1 MKTIKITNEKL
12 FILLVLILFL
22 FGFPFR
28 TTFFNGYFKFLNIP
42 FFIILFLLI
51 LLNRKYINGKKL
63 VLFVVFFLIT
73 VLSDL
78 IYGTTKERF
87 IIYFVMNTLPLLMVC
102 IDWNNV
108 NISLNSIKRILK
120 SYNFFIFFIT
130 LMYIVDL
137 ITGCRAMRFIA
148 SNFVPYVLQWLPS
161 EGQSLFGMRYA
172 TFLGQYLHTSYIYIV
187 FYLLNTYFNLK
198 VEKDNQFIKNY
209 LIIII
214 SIIGVLSS
222 GSKVGFLLLA
232 ISIIVF
238 NVKKIRA
245 MIGLIL
251 LTIIMYF
258 LGAFNLLLNRLQN
271 ESISTGRFEY
281 WKTFLSSG
289 QYRIRIF
296 FGLGDCFS
304 SNIQNTLGRWVM
316 EIVQEL
322 PFVIMFYK
330 EGVVGTFIFILL
342 LFGLPF
348 LNKKNDIMTKFSITI
363 LFLIINSY
371 NGILVT
377 PDTLI
382 LYLFSIVILMF
393 ISSYKNIG
401 RLEVKHENSNNDL
414 VQV

>member
-51 LLNRKYINGKKL
+51 LLNRKYINGKKF

-73 VLSDL
+73 VLSDF

-87 IIYFVMNTLPLLMVC
+87 IIYFVMNTLPLLMIC

-108 NISLNSIKRILK
+108 NISLNSIKKILK

-137 ITGCRAMRFIA
+137 ITGCRVMRFIA

-187 FYLLNTYFNLK
+187 FYLLNTYYNLK
-198 VEKDNQFIKNY
+198 VEKNDHFIKNY

-238 NVKKIRA
+238 NVKKIKA
-245 MIGLIL
+245 MVGLIF

-281 WKTFLSSG
+281 WKTFLSSEL
-289 QYRIRIF
+289 YRIRIF

-304 SNIQNTLGRWVM
+304 SSIQNSLGRWVM

-348 LNKKNDIMTKFSITI
+348 LNKKNDIMAKFSITI